1 MVISYGWQVSW
12 PDQVVVYGPELLDGV
27 ASPNLL
33 HCVEVRRLLV
43 LLVRVFLP
51 ILVSQRACVR
61 SVLLKRLGRLAPA
74 HIEEREPRMKGSTL
88 GLGVGQVGQVTGS
101 VGKVR
106 LSGLDTRPVRG
117 VYDRIFFLNTG
128 RSGRTTHRHVCST
141 IALSARHQP
150 DNPLCRPLGPL
161 RPHDPLCVETETA
174 TEPPGP
180 ETILWGEFNLQVIEF
195 T

>member
-1 MVISYGWQVSW
+1 MTRSKSHQSRNIMAHTLAKAVVISYGWQVSW

-117 VYDRIFFLNTG
+117 VYDRIFFHQKYWALRADSPSCLFNYRAV
-128 RSGRTTHRHVCST
+128 RS
-141 IALSARHQP
+141 APAR
-150 DNPLCRPLGPL
+150 
-161 RPHDPLCVETETA
+161 
-174 TEPPGP
+174 
-180 ETILWGEFNLQVIEF
+180 
-195 T
+195 